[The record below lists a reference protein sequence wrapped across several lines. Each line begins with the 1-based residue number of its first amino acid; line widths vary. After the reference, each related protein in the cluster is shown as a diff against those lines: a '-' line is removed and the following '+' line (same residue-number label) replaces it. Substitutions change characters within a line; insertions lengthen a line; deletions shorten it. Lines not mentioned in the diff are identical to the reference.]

1 MPRQSSTMILT
12 HRPPK
17 VSSVSEG
24 GQASFISAFKVCRR
38 QTLDLVAD
46 VQSALIKQQAHPD
59 FSPVGW
65 HLGHITYT
73 EALWLTEHSANP
85 LDQLSLRYP
94 IQYRQLFSA
103 DGLPKAKREDLPDL
117 GEILAYLE
125 NVRENTLYHL
135 SKAPLETNPA
145 LLYWL
150 LQHES
155 QHAETIAIVLALHA
169 LKKAEPENTYLL
181 KESLNNRNNLLPHHL
196 TDSLE
201 ETMVQI
207 KAGSFIQ
214 GCDEPFALDNE
225 KPAHSVWLNDYWIDR
240 RPVTCQQYHH
250 FIEAGGY
257 HQKKWWTTAGWR
269 WKQLMSVEQPLYW
282 PICKRDEGENEGTFG
297 NRFGNCPVHGV
308 SWYEADAYARF
319 VGKRLP
325 SESEW
330 AKAASDDTFGCEYM
344 LGNVWQWTSTWF
356 DAYSGFESFPY
367 AGYSQ
372 AYFDGAHRVLRGGSW
387 ATPQWALRKSFRN
400 WYHPH
405 RREMF
410 AGFRC
415 AA

>member
-1 MPRQSSTMILT
+1 MILKY
-12 HRPPK
+12 RPPEAR
-17 VSSVSEG
+17 SVSAG
-24 GQASFISAFKVCRR
+24 SQASFFAAFEACRR

-46 VQSALIKQQAHPD
+46 IQPALMKQQAHPD

-65 HLGHITYT
+65 HLGHIAYT
-73 EALWLTEHSANP
+73 EALWIAEHSANQ
-85 LDQLSLRYP
+85 LDQSSLR
-94 IQYRQLFSA
+94 YRQLFSA
-103 DGLPKAKREDLPDL
+103 DGLPKAERENLPNL
-117 GEILAYLE
+117 EEILAYLE
-125 NVRENTLYHL
+125 KVRENTLYHL
-135 SKAPLETNPA
+135 SKAHSETDPV
-145 LLYWL
+145 LLHWL

-155 QHAETIAIVLALHA
+155 QHAETMAIVLALHA
-169 LKKAEPENTYLL
+169 LKKIDQENINLSKRSFNSRNDLL
-181 KESLNNRNNLLPHHL
+181 SNNL

-201 ETMVQI
+201 EIMVCI

-225 KPAHSVWLNDYWIDR
+225 KPAHSVWLDDYWIDR
-240 RPVTCQQYHH
+240 RLVTRQQYRR
-250 FIEAGGY
+250 FVKAGGY
-257 HQKKWWTTAGWR
+257 YQKEWWTTAGWQ
-269 WKQLMSVEQPLYW
+269 WKQLTGVEQPLYW
-282 PICKRDEGENEGTFG
+282 PLCERNEGSLG
-297 NRFGNCPVHGV
+297 KGSASSLDNCPVYGV

-330 AKAASDDTFGCEYM
+330 AKAASDNAFGCEDM
-344 LGNVWQWTSTWF
+344 LGGVWQWTSTWF
-356 DAYSGFESFPY
+356 DAYPGFLPFPY

-372 AYFDGAHRVLRGGSW
+372 AYFDRAHRVLRGGSW
-387 ATPQWALRKSFRN
+387 ATPQWTLRKSFRN